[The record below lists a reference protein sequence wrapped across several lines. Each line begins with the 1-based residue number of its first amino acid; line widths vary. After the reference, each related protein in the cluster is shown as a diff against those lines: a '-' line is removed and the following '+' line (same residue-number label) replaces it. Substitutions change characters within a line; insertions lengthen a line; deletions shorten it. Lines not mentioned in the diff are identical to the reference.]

1 MKGSATVN
9 WVDIVVLV
17 IVAISAVSGLRRGAA
32 LQIFSYG
39 GFWGGLF
46 LGAVL
51 TPLVA
56 SHIGSSTGK
65 AVVAILLVLGLA
77 FVLGTVGSIIGVH
90 SGAALRRLKL
100 GLIDSALGVG
110 VAVIATLLVV
120 WLAGSLIGASSFTTL
135 ASAMQ
140 NSRIVRALDNV
151 LPQPPT
157 IFARVETFLG
167 HEGFPLVFSGLPPA
181 IAGFVPLPD
190 TSAVNAAVNAAEP
203 STVKIEGQACG
214 LTQEGSGFFAA
225 PGLVVTNAHV
235 VAGVARPMVIDSKGS
250 QFATPV
256 VYDPV
261 LDIAVLRVQQGI
273 DEPPLRLD
281 PNLVGRGQTGAVLGF
296 PGGGPFTYGA
306 AGVMAAFQAT
316 GWDIYGNVEATR
328 SIYEIDAIVR
338 PGNSGGPFVE
348 PNGRVIGVVFA
359 RSTVNGS
366 VGYALA
372 TPAVLQKVQTAEA
385 SSAAVSTEGC
395 TSG

>member
-1 MKGSATVN
+1 MQGSPVVN
-9 WVDIVVLV
+9 WVDVVVLV
-17 IVAISAVSGLRRGAA
+17 IVAVSAVSGLKRGAA
-32 LQIFSYG
+32 LQLFSYG
-39 GFWGGLF
+39 GFWGGLL

-51 TPLVA
+51 TPFIA
-56 SHIGSSTGK
+56 SHIHSSTGK

-77 FVLGTVGSIIGVH
+77 FVLGTVGSVLGMH

-100 GLIDSALGVG
+100 GPVDSALGVG

-120 WLAGSLIGASSFTTL
+120 WLAGSLIGASSFTSL

-140 NSRIVRALDNV
+140 SSRIVRALDNV
-151 LPQPPT
+151 LPQPPS
-157 IFARVETFLG
+157 IFAKVETFLG

-190 TSAVNAAVNAAEP
+190 NSAVNAAVNAAGP

-214 LTQEGSGFFAA
+214 LTQEGSGFVVA

-235 VAGVARPMVIDSKGS
+235 VAGVARPQVIDSRGVHD
-250 QFATPV
+250 ATAV
-256 VYDPV
+256 VYDPA
-261 LDIAVLRVQQGI
+261 LDIAVLRVQALT
-273 DEPPLRLD
+273 DPSLHLD
-281 PNLVGRGQTGAVLGF
+281 PNMVGRGATGAVLGF
-296 PGGGPFTYGA
+296 PGGGPFTFGP

-328 SIYEIDAIVR
+328 SIYEIDAVVR
-338 PGNSGGPFVE
+338 PGNSGGPLVE
-348 PNGRVIGVVFA
+348 SGGLVIGVVFA
-359 RSTVNGS
+359 RSTANDS

-372 TPAVLQKVQTAEA
+372 TPAVLQKVRTAE
-385 SSAAVSTEGC
+385 SSTGSVSTEGC

>member
-1 MKGSATVN
+1 MN
-9 WVDIVVLV
+9 WVDIVVLA
-17 IVAISAVSGLRRGAA
+17 IVAVSAVSGLRRGAA
-32 LQIFSYG
+32 LQLFSYG
-39 GFWGGLF
+39 GFWGGLL

-51 TPLVA
+51 TPLIA
-56 SHIGSSTGK
+56 THIHSSTGK
-65 AVVAILLVLGLA
+65 AVVAIVLVLGSA
-77 FVLGTVGSIIGVH
+77 FVLGTVGSVIGLH

-100 GLIDSALGVG
+100 GPVDSALGVG

-120 WLAGSLIGASSFTTL
+120 WLAGSLIGASSFTSL

-151 LPQPPT
+151 LPQPPSV
-157 IFARVETFLG
+157 FAKIETFLG

-203 STVKIEGQACG
+203 STVKVEGQACG
-214 LTQEGSGFFAA
+214 LTQEGSGFVVA

-235 VAGVARPMVIDSKGS
+235 VAGVAQPGVIDSHGLHP
-250 QFATPV
+250 AAAV
-256 VYDPV
+256 VYDPM
-261 LDIAVLRVQQGI
+261 LDIAVLRVQGLT
-273 DEPPLRLD
+273 DPSLRLD

-296 PGGGPFTYGA
+296 PGGGNFSYGP

-328 SIYEIDAIVR
+328 SIYEIDAVVR
-338 PGNSGGPFVE
+338 PGNSGGPLVE
-348 PNGRVIGVVFA
+348 PDGLVIGVVFA

-372 TPAVLQKVQTAEA
+372 TPAVIQRVKTAE
-385 SSAAVSTEGC
+385 SSSSSVSTQGC